1 MDEQV
6 TPAERRIAG
15 VIAAAIGGLS
25 ARDRA
30 ERIAYCRRHNWHG
43 VDYGVN
49 DYGEIELFWPGGP
62 ESRLLAVLPK
72 NALSEEGL
80 RHPLGMT
87 PLDVPDSPAGLDD
100 E

>member
-1 MDEQV
+1 MNERV
-6 TPAERRIAG
+6 TPAEHRIAQ
-15 VIAAAIGGLS
+15 VIAAAIAGLS
-25 ARDRA
+25 PEDRA
-30 ERIAYCRRHNWHG
+30 ERIAYCQRHNWHG

-49 DYGEIELFWPGGP
+49 DHEEMELYWPGGP

-87 PLDVPDSPAGLDD
+87 SLDVPDDLSGLDD